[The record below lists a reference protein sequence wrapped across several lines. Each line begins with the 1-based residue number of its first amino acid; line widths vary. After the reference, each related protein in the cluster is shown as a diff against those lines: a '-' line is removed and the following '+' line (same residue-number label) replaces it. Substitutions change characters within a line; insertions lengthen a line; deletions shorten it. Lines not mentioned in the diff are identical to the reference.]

1 MVALYLAYACHSWV
15 VNSFMGTFV
24 GKKIRASEV
33 MGFRVG
39 DRVSHSKLGT
49 RVGKIL
55 YFAELSRAIYALVD
69 YGDRKRP
76 ELITD
81 LLPIREDIY
90 IGTEEI

>member
-1 MVALYLAYACHSWV
+1 
-15 VNSFMGTFV
+15 MGTFI
-24 GKKIRASEV
+24 GKKIRANEV

-49 RVGKIL
+49 SVGKIL
-55 YFAELSRAIYALVD
+55 YFVELSRAIYALVD

-76 ELITD
+76 ELITN

-90 IGTEEI
+90 IGTEET

>member
-1 MVALYLAYACHSWV
+1 MGALI
-15 VNSFMGTFV
+15 
-24 GKKIRASEV
+24 GKKIRADEV

-49 RVGKIL
+49 SIGDIL
-55 YFAELSRAIYALVD
+55 YFAEFSNVVYVMVD

-81 LLPIREDIY
+81 LLPVREDIY
-90 IGTEEI
+90 AGTEEI